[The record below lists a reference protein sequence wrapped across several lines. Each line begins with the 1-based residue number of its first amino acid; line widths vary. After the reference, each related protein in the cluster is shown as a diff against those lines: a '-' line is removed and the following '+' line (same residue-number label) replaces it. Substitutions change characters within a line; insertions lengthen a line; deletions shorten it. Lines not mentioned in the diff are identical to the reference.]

1 MAHTRLQTLV
11 MAEKGQDFE
20 WMLNVVGR
28 LSFEKVSGSITLRR
42 KQKIADRFSG
52 DREKWILHPQ
62 HKLPVFDQQ
71 SARLNRAKKS

>member
-1 MAHTRLQTLV
+1 

-42 KQKIADRFSG
+42 KQKIAGRFSG
-52 DREKWILHPQ
+52 DRGKWISSS
-62 HKLPVFDQQ
+62 
-71 SARLNRAKKS
+71 SAQIAGL